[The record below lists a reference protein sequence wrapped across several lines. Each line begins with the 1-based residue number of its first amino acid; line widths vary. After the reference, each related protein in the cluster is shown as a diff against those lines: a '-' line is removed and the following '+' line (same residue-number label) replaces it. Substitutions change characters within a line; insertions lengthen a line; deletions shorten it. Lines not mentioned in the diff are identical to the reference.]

1 MAKDSGLLQVD
12 LRIRTRQM
20 ADTAFFSWQSDLPET
35 RSTIRWALERAVR
48 NLNRG
53 GTLEEALRV
62 DQDTDEVAGWPD
74 IAATILTKIE
84 RCELFVADI
93 TPINGPDPE
102 ARLTPNPNV
111 MLELGYALATGIG
124 RTRIVCI
131 VNDAYVPE
139 GDLSRLPFD
148 VRGGRPLSFTLQ
160 DPSERGVERGRDD
173 PLRTAARADLTRTL
187 ERALRDSLDALEAAR
202 QSQFLAVTPHLVL
215 GKKGTVR
222 VIFKLRTQAPFR
234 VKFLIKEPS
243 GNVLSG
249 IMMTPHPVD
258 PDGASIVRFQPQQLK
273 ALTRGNDTCVLQG
286 EVAHVASERRRVP
299 EFRSFKV
306 SYRFTENG
314 LQEIE
319 RHDPVPH

>member
-1 MAKDSGLLQVD
+1 MRSSSPGSPIFRK
-12 LRIRTRQM
+12 
-20 ADTAFFSWQSDLPET
+20 T

-74 IAATILTKIE
+74 IAATILAKIE

-111 MLELGYALATGIG
+111 MLELGYALATGMG

-131 VNDAYVPE
+131 VNDGYVPE

-160 DPSERGVERGRDD
+160 DPSERRAEKGRED
-173 PLRTAARADLTRTL
+173 PLRTAARADLARAL
-187 ERALRDSLDALEAAR
+187 ERALRDSLDAVEEER
-202 QSQFLAVTPHLVL
+202 QSQILAVTPHLVP
-215 GKKGTVR
+215 GEKGAVR
-222 VIFKLRTQAPFR
+222 VIFKLKTQAPFQ
-234 VKFLIKEPS
+234 VKFLIKEPL

-249 IMMTPHPVD
+249 IMMAPHPVD

-273 ALTRGNDTCVLQG
+273 PLTGGNDIYVLQG
-286 EVAHVASERRRVP
+286 EVAHVASDQRRVP
-299 EFRSFKV
+299 EFRKFKI
-306 SYRFTENG
+306 SYRFTETG

-319 RHDPVPH
+319 RLDPVPH